1 MLALG
6 CFFPARRWEMM
17 GGHSLLTHKSPPEWH
32 AGAQAFGV
40 GLLPVGIEVASSGS
54 SVLLQHGHHLPVRA
68 A

>member
-1 MLALG
+1 
-6 CFFPARRWEMM
+6 MM

-40 GLLPVGIEVASSGS
+40 GLLPVGIEVASSAS